1 MKNPSTYKRNSS
13 TFTET
18 ETNPSTFKY
27 FFAILKNQGLT
38 STCKHR
44 MNPELCYEHAI
55 HLAPCD
61 VLYKNTEN
69 LGEITF
75 EIENILQEEDFDES
89 EKLLMI

>member
-1 MKNPSTYKRNSS
+1 
-13 TFTET
+13 
-18 ETNPSTFKY
+18 
-27 FFAILKNQGLT
+27 
-38 STCKHR
+38 